1 MIPEERRNQILAM
14 LYKSKS
20 VTVKMLC
27 DQLQASEATIRR
39 DLAILDEESKLE
51 RVHGGA
57 VIQTNMPL
65 GKEETFDEKESSNV
79 IDKKRIAESAF
90 SYLRDNDSVFLDG
103 GTTTLE
109 LARLIGRSRIRLQV
123 FTNAPH
129 FVKYLADNPKVD
141 LFVIGGKI
149 RNNTLAVVGQLAVE
163 TIRKFRINKVFLGVN
178 AISLEYGLTT
188 PDFEE
193 AQTKKAML
201 EAGRE
206 RFVLADA
213 SKFNKVALC
222 EIAPVGAVDTIIT
235 SAMQD
240 MDLQKQYKEAGIHIV
255 EAFVNKEEINDYNYH
270 TKSGY

>member
-1 MIPEERRNQILAM
+1 MIPEERRNHILAM
-14 LYKSKS
+14 LYRNKS

-27 DQLQASEATIRR
+27 DELMASEATIRR
-39 DLAILDEESKLE
+39 DLAILDEENKLE

-79 IDKKRIAESAF
+79 IEKKRIAESAF
-90 SYLRDNDSVFLDG
+90 SYLRENDSVFLDG

-141 LFVIGGKI
+141 LFVVGGKI

-188 PDFEE
+188 PDFDE
-193 AQTKKAML
+193 AQTKRAML
-201 EAGRE
+201 DSGRE

-222 EIAPVGAVDTIIT
+222 EIAPVGAIDTIIT
-235 SAMQD
+235 SAMAD
-240 MDLQKQYKEAGIHIV
+240 PDLYKQYKEAGIHIV
-255 EAFVNKEEINDYNYH
+255 EAFINKEDINDYNYH